1 MMINK
6 CIKLSQ
12 MALVVKKLPANAADA
27 REVDSIPRLG
37 KSPGGEKVTPVFLP
51 GECHGQRS
59 LMDYSP
65 QSHKESA
72 TTEHIQHIIE

>member
-1 MMINK
+1 MLNK

-12 MALVVKKLPANAADA
+12 MALVVKKLPANAGDA

-37 KSPGGEKVTPVFLP
+37 KSSGGEKVSPVFLP
-51 GECHGQRS
+51 GDSHGQRS

-65 QSHKESA
+65 
-72 TTEHIQHIIE
+72 

>member
-1 MMINK
+1 
-6 CIKLSQ
+6 
-12 MALVVKKLPANAADA
+12 MALVVKKLPANAGDA

-51 GECHGQRS
+51 GDSHGQRS

-65 QSHKESA
+65 
-72 TTEHIQHIIE
+72 